1 MEAEMGSTVPMQ
13 LRATESWLLN
23 GLTLKGIPAI
33 TKVSYANQPKQ
44 SGHKVYDERTG
55 GEKIED
61 KAPDNWIIETDGVAL
76 KEVLA
81 VDRVDYAR
89 TMSNSVREVL

>member
-1 MEAEMGSTVPMQ
+1 MEADVGSTVPMQ
-13 LRATESWLLN
+13 LRATESWLLT

-33 TKVSYANQPKQ
+33 TKVSYANQTQQ
-44 SGHKVYDERTG
+44 SGNKVYDPETG
-55 GEKIED
+55 GELKHE
-61 KAPDNWIIETDGVAL
+61 KVPDNWIIETDGVAL